1 MLTLACRQWG
11 NLLVLSACY
20 RDPFL
25 RREIDGNKLKDLFK
39 KTIAFLRQV
48 STLTSALRV
57 DQRLLESIYQKLFET
72 SSVMMQPNA
81 SFSSTASGTTP
92 GQPQRSP
99 MESTHGQGSALA
111 PMRPPP
117 DHASMMAPAQHPV
130 GVRTGAGAAGHDGSR
145 SNAGRHCRSGS
156 SPGACSRPNGSCAN
170 GAAPAGY
177 GTTAAPA
184 QHDAMSCGIVR
195 TLGFF
200 VALIT
205 PICSPYGWASCILP

>member
-117 DHASMMAPAQHPV
+117 DHAGMMAPAQHPV
-130 GVRTGAGAAGHDGSR
+130 GVS
-145 SNAGRHCRSGS
+145 
-156 SPGACSRPNGSCAN
+156 
-170 GAAPAGY
+170 APV
-177 GTTAAPA
+177 PA
-184 QHDAMSCGIVR
+184 QRDMMGPVPTQAGTVGAVPAPGLAPVPMG
-195 TLGFF
+195 
-200 VALIT
+200 VA
-205 PICSPYGWASCILP
+205 PMEPHRQVMAPPPHQPNMMQ